1 MLYCIALIKL
11 KTLQLKIWK
20 YCRGHS
26 SVLIAEW
33 SGTEAAGQG
42 ENAEALMQLWCRL
55 KKRNSWAVWLPS
67 LYYCN
72 VCTTATLMLKKT
84 SLILRIITKPAW
96 KACGCESCWT
106 KVCFAAREWFDFW
119 RHPVAARP
127 GPAAHVFLVVNILVS
142 KNSGYL
148 LNKYFKYALR
158 QCPKSFNTTIQ
169 MWTAAPPPPPSCR
182 PESQHQA
189 KIIK

>member
-106 KVCFAAREWFDFW
+106 SLSFLSLTGSLLGSYGSFW
-119 RHPVAARP
+119 INFSDLT
-127 GPAAHVFLVVNILVS
+127 GP
-142 KNSGYL
+142 YL
-148 LNKYFKYALR
+148 ALLGLTG
-158 QCPKSFNTTIQ
+158 PYLALLSLT
-169 MWTAAPPPPPSCR
+169 
-182 PESQHQA
+182 
-189 KIIK
+189 